1 MKQRQQLTHNDLP
14 QAVEALDEKVEK
26 ILAFM
31 TVRDEKDFESRQ
43 SDIIDIKELSKI
55 LNITTSGLYQKVHS
69 KSIPFFKLKD
79 SNRVRFSRKQINAWL
94 MESQRQAA

>member
-1 MKQRQQLTHNDLP
+1 MKQLTHNDLP

-31 TVRDEKDFESRQ
+31 TVRDEKDFENRQ

-55 LNITTSGLYQKVHS
+55 LNITTSGLYQKVH
-69 KSIPFFKLKD
+69 KKEIPFFKLKD
-79 SNRVRFSRKQINAWL
+79 SNRVRFSRKQINSWL